1 MRRHGGVKAMLRGVA
16 TLGVVSAIGLALALP
31 VGVVAAEGEAGGEAE
46 AVAVAFDL
54 PTVAAAPPA
63 AQAGA
68 AGAPVTMV
76 DNRNLPAKLT
86 VPVGTTVTWTNNG
99 ITPHTVSAAGGTF
112 ESGYV
117 QPGES
122 FSFTFDSPGDYGYF
136 CRPHVFIGM
145 TGTVV
150 VQ

>member
-1 MRRHGGVKAMLRGVA
+1 V
-16 TLGVVSAIGLALALP
+16 
-31 VGVVAAEGEAGGEAE
+31 
-46 AVAVAFDL
+46 
-54 PTVAAAPPA
+54 
-63 AQAGA
+63 AGA
-68 AGAPVTMV
+68 GTPVTMV

-86 VPVGTTVTWTNNG
+86 VAVGTTVTWTNNG
-99 ITPHTVSAAGGTF
+99 IVPHTVSAAGGSF
-112 ESGYV
+112 DSGNV

-122 FSFTFDSPGDYGYF
+122 FSFTFDAPGEYGYF